1 MKMIN
6 HLYYLQEMLNECHLQ
21 NLIIDPNDT
30 VDERIDKGLRKLL
43 GADDGSHRF
52 SDYFDNIEEKTVY
65 RVNDVFLC
73 RYIFFEL
80 SFAENKKVFLVGPY
94 LDRDITR
101 QNVFEQC
108 EKMRLSPKLWDK
120 LQAYYGSVPVIK
132 EENYIFAMIN
142 TFCEFIWPKGFN
154 NCDIAREAD
163 AAFIKDGF
171 APKIDVDTSPLSI
184 TQMEARYDFERN
196 LLSAISQGNAHKAE
210 MMLHSFSSLSF
221 ESRVPDE
228 LRNMKN
234 YCIIMNT
241 LFRKAAQE
249 GGVHPIYI
257 DKISSDFAKR
267 IESIT
272 SVSVIPDF
280 MIELLR
286 SYCRLVRRH
295 CVKNYSPL
303 IQKAIIKIEGD
314 LAGDLSL
321 STLAKETNVSP
332 NYFSSL
338 FKKET
343 GLPLTQYVN
352 NKRMEH
358 AKHLLKTTSLQI
370 QTIAQHTGILDLHYF
385 CRLFKSVTGK
395 TPSEYRSSLI
405 IN

>member
-1 MKMIN
+1 MIN
-6 HLYYLQEMLNECHLQ
+6 HLYYLQEMLNKCHLQ
-21 NLIIDPNDT
+21 NIIIDPDET
-30 VDERIDKGLRKLL
+30 VDERIDKGLRKFL

-52 SDYFDNIEEKTVY
+52 SDYFDNVEEKTVY
-65 RVNDVFLC
+65 RVVDVFLC
-73 RYIFFEL
+73 RYIFLEL
-80 SFAENKKVFLVGPY
+80 SFLQNKKVFLVGPY
-94 LDRDITR
+94 LDRDITK

-108 EKMRLSPKLWDK
+108 EKMHLPPKLWDK
-120 LQAYYGSVPVIK
+120 LQSYYASVPVIK
-132 EENYIFAMIN
+132 EESYVFAMIN
-142 TFCEFIWPKGFN
+142 TFCELIWPEGFN
-154 NCDIAREAD
+154 NCDITRDAD
-163 AAFIKDGF
+163 AAFIKDGLS
-171 APKIDVDTSPLSI
+171 PKIDVDTTPLTI

-196 LLSAISQGNAHKAE
+196 LLSAISQGNTHKAE

-221 ESRVPDE
+221 ENRVPDE

-257 DKISSDFAKR
+257 DKVSSDFAKR
-267 IESIT
+267 IEGIT
-272 SVSVIPDF
+272 SVSVMPDF
-280 MIELLR
+280 MMELLR
-286 SYCRLVRRH
+286 TYCRLVRRH
-295 CVKNYSPL
+295 CVKNFSPL

-321 STLAKETNVSP
+321 NALAKETSVSP

-352 NKRMEH
+352 NKRMEY
-358 AKHLLKTTSLQI
+358 AKHLLKTTSLQV

-395 TPSEYRSSLI
+395 TPSEYRASLT

>member
-1 MKMIN
+1 MIN
-6 HLYYLQEMLNECHLQ
+6 HLYYLQEMLNKCHLQ
-21 NLIIDPNDT
+21 NIIIDPDET

-52 SDYFDNIEEKTVY
+52 SDYFDNVEEKTVY
-65 RVNDVFLC
+65 RVVDVFLC
-73 RYIFFEL
+73 RYIFLDL
-80 SFAENKKVFLVGPY
+80 SFLENKKVFLVGPY
-94 LDRDITR
+94 LDRDITK

-108 EKMRLSPKLWDK
+108 EKMHLPPKLWDK
-120 LQAYYGSVPVIK
+120 LQSYYASVPVIK
-132 EENYIFAMIN
+132 EESYIFAMIN
-142 TFCEFIWPKGFN
+142 TFCELIWPEGFN
-154 NCDIAREAD
+154 NCDITRDAD
-163 AAFIKDGF
+163 AAFIKDGLS
-171 APKIDVDTSPLSI
+171 PKIDVDTTPLSI
-184 TQMEARYDFERN
+184 TQMEARYEFERN
-196 LLSAISQGNAHKAE
+196 LLSAISQGNTHKAE

-221 ESRVPDE
+221 ENRVPDE

-257 DKISSDFAKR
+257 DKVSSDFAKR
-267 IESIT
+267 IEGIT
-272 SVSVIPDF
+272 SVSVMPDF
-280 MIELLR
+280 MMELLR
-286 SYCRLVRRH
+286 TYCRLVRRH
-295 CVKNYSPL
+295 CVKNFSPL

-321 STLAKETNVSP
+321 NALAKETSVSP

-352 NKRMEH
+352 NKRMEY
-358 AKHLLKTTSLQI
+358 AKHLLKTTSLQV

-395 TPSEYRSSLI
+395 TPSEYRTSLT

>member
-1 MKMIN
+1 MIN
-6 HLYYLQEMLNECHLQ
+6 HLYYLQEMLNKCHLQ
-21 NLIIDPNDT
+21 NIIIDPDET

-52 SDYFDNIEEKTVY
+52 SDYFDNVEEKTVY
-65 RVNDVFLC
+65 RVVDVFLC
-73 RYIFFEL
+73 RYIFLEL
-80 SFAENKKVFLVGPY
+80 SFLENKKVFLVGPY
-94 LDRDITR
+94 LDRDITK

-108 EKMRLSPKLWDK
+108 EKMHLPPKLWDK
-120 LQAYYGSVPVIK
+120 LQSYYASVPVIK

-142 TFCEFIWPKGFN
+142 TFCELIWPEGFN
-154 NCDIAREAD
+154 NCDITRDAD
-163 AAFIKDGF
+163 AAFIKDGLS
-171 APKIDVDTSPLSI
+171 PKIDVDTTPLTI

-196 LLSAISQGNAHKAE
+196 LLSAISQGNTHKAE

-221 ESRVPDE
+221 ENRVPDE

-257 DKISSDFAKR
+257 DKVSSDFAKR
-267 IESIT
+267 IEGIT
-272 SVSVIPDF
+272 SVSVMPEF
-280 MIELLR
+280 MMELLR
-286 SYCRLVRRH
+286 TYCRLVRRH
-295 CVKNYSPL
+295 CVKNFSPL

-321 STLAKETNVSP
+321 NALAKETSVSP

-352 NKRMEH
+352 NKRMEY
-358 AKHLLKTTSLQI
+358 AKHLLKTTSLQV

-395 TPSEYRSSLI
+395 TPSEYRASLT

>member
-1 MKMIN
+1 MIN
-6 HLYYLQEMLNECHLQ
+6 HLYYLQEMLNKCHLQ
-21 NLIIDPNDT
+21 NIIIDPDET

-52 SDYFDNIEEKTVY
+52 SDYFDNVEEKTVY
-65 RVNDVFLC
+65 RVVDVFLC
-73 RYIFFEL
+73 RYIFLDL
-80 SFAENKKVFLVGPY
+80 SFLENKKVFLVGPY
-94 LDRDITR
+94 LDRDITK

-108 EKMRLSPKLWDK
+108 EKMHLPPKLWDK
-120 LQAYYGSVPVIK
+120 LQSYYASVPVIK
-132 EENYIFAMIN
+132 EESYIFAMIN
-142 TFCEFIWPKGFN
+142 TFCELIWPEGFN
-154 NCDIAREAD
+154 NCDITRDAD
-163 AAFIKDGF
+163 AAFIKDGLS
-171 APKIDVDTSPLSI
+171 PKIDVDTTPLTI

-196 LLSAISQGNAHKAE
+196 LLSAISQGNTHKAE

-221 ESRVPDE
+221 ENRVPDE

-257 DKISSDFAKR
+257 DKVSSDFAKR
-267 IESIT
+267 IEGIT
-272 SVSVIPDF
+272 SVSVMPDF
-280 MIELLR
+280 MMELLR
-286 SYCRLVRRH
+286 TYCRLVRRH
-295 CVKNYSPL
+295 CVKNFSPL
-303 IQKAIIKIEGD
+303 IQKAIIKIEGN

-321 STLAKETNVSP
+321 NALAKETSVSP

-352 NKRMEH
+352 NKRMEY
-358 AKHLLKTTSLQI
+358 AKHLLKTTSLQV

-395 TPSEYRSSLI
+395 TPSEYRASLT

>member
-1 MKMIN
+1 MIN
-6 HLYYLQEMLNECHLQ
+6 QLYYLQEMLNKCHLQ
-21 NLIIDPNDT
+21 NIIIDPAEN

-52 SDYFDNIEEKTVY
+52 TDYFDSIEEKTVY
-65 RVNDVFLC
+65 RVVDVFLC

-80 SFAENKKVFLVGPY
+80 SVFENKKVFLVGPY
-94 LDRDITR
+94 LNRDITQ

-108 EKMRLSPKLWDK
+108 EKMHLSPKLWDK
-120 LQAYYGSVPVIK
+120 LQAYYASIPVIK
-132 EENYIFAMIN
+132 EESYIFAMIN
-142 TFCEFIWPKGFN
+142 TFCEFIWPEGFN
-154 NCDIAREAD
+154 NCDITRNAD

-171 APKIDVDTSPLSI
+171 TPKIDVDATPLSI
-184 TQMEARYDFERN
+184 SQMEARYDFERN
-196 LLSAISQGNAHKAE
+196 LLSAISQGNSHKAE
-210 MMLHSFSSLSF
+210 MMLHSFSTLSF
-221 ESRVPDE
+221 ETRVPDE

-257 DKISSDFAKR
+257 DKVSSDFAKR
-267 IESIT
+267 IEGIT
-272 SVSVIPDF
+272 SVSAMPDF
-280 MIELLR
+280 MLELLR
-286 SYCRLVRRH
+286 TYCRLVRRH
-295 CVKNYSPL
+295 CVKNFSPL
-303 IQKAIIKIEGD
+303 VQKAIIKIESD

-321 STLAKETNVSP
+321 NTLAKEANVSP

-352 NKRMEH
+352 NKRIEY
-358 AKHLLKTTSLQI
+358 AKNLLKTTSLQV

-395 TPSEYRSSLI
+395 TPSEYRASLT

>member
-1 MKMIN
+1 MIN
-6 HLYYLQEMLNECHLQ
+6 HLYYLQEMLNKCHLQ
-21 NLIIDPNDT
+21 NIIIDPDET

-52 SDYFDNIEEKTVY
+52 SDYFDNVEEKTVY
-65 RVNDVFLC
+65 RVVDVFLC
-73 RYIFFEL
+73 RYIFLEL
-80 SFAENKKVFLVGPY
+80 SFLENKKVFLVGPY
-94 LDRDITR
+94 LDRDITK

-108 EKMRLSPKLWDK
+108 EKMHLPPKLWDK
-120 LQAYYGSVPVIK
+120 LQSYYASVPVIK
-132 EENYIFAMIN
+132 EESYIFAMIN
-142 TFCEFIWPKGFN
+142 TFCELIWPEGFN
-154 NCDIAREAD
+154 NCDITRDAD
-163 AAFIKDGF
+163 AAFIKDGLS
-171 APKIDVDTSPLSI
+171 PKIDVDTTPLTI

-196 LLSAISQGNAHKAE
+196 LLSAISQGNTHKAE

-221 ESRVPDE
+221 ENRVPDE

-257 DKISSDFAKR
+257 DKVSSDFAKR
-267 IESIT
+267 IEGIT
-272 SVSVIPDF
+272 SVSVMPDF
-280 MIELLR
+280 MMELLR
-286 SYCRLVRRH
+286 TYCRLVRRH
-295 CVKNYSPL
+295 CVKNFSPL

-321 STLAKETNVSP
+321 NALAKETSVSP

-352 NKRMEH
+352 NKRMEY
-358 AKHLLKTTSLQI
+358 AKHLLKTTSLQV

-395 TPSEYRSSLI
+395 TPSEYRASLT

>member
-1 MKMIN
+1 MIN
-6 HLYYLQEMLNECHLQ
+6 QLYYLQEMLNKCHLQ
-21 NLIIDPNDT
+21 NNIIDPDET

-52 SDYFDNIEEKTVY
+52 SDYFDNVEEKTVY
-65 RVNDVFLC
+65 RVVDVFLC
-73 RYIFFEL
+73 RYIFFEI
-80 SFAENKKVFLVGPY
+80 SFFENKKVFLVGPY
-94 LDRDITR
+94 LDRDITK
-101 QNVFEQC
+101 QEVFEQC
-108 EKMRLSPKLWDK
+108 EKMHLPPKMWDK
-120 LQAYYGSVPVIK
+120 LQAYYASIPVIK

-142 TFCEFIWPKGFN
+142 TFCEFIWPEGFN
-154 NCDIAREAD
+154 NTDILRGSD

-171 APKIDVDTSPLSI
+171 SAQVDVDTTPLSI
-184 TQMEARYDFERN
+184 SQMEARYDFESN
-196 LLSAISQGNAHKAE
+196 LLSAVSKGNAHKAE

-221 ESRVPDE
+221 ENRVPDE

-234 YCIIMNT
+234 YCIVMNT

-267 IESIT
+267 IEGIT
-272 SVSVIPDF
+272 QVSAMPDF
-280 MIELLR
+280 MLELLR

-295 CVKNYSPL
+295 CVKNFSPI

-321 STLAKETNVSP
+321 NTLAKETNVSP

-352 NKRMEH
+352 NKRMEY
-358 AKHLLKTTSLQI
+358 AKHLLKTTSLQV

-395 TPSEYRSSLI
+395 TPSEYRSSLM